1 MLFFVIFAEEEKSYG
16 YESPQFDYSFVEE
29 LNTDIVQITS
39 HEDNTTNKPTSSSQ
53 SQTTPSEAT
62 VKSTRELL
70 VTDLQCAVC
79 KQLLYRPI
87 VLNCGHGK

>member
-1 MLFFVIFAEEEKSYG
+1 MVFAEEEKSYG

-39 HEDNTTNKPTSSSQ
+39 NEDNTTNEPTSSSQ
-53 SQTTPSEAT
+53 TTPDEAT
-62 VKSTRELL
+62 VKSTRKLL
-70 VTDLQCAVC
+70 VTDLHCTVC